1 MPVQKTLG
9 DRARAM
15 LFAARRRLQPERHT
29 QAYARLFNIG
39 GQQYRKDRPL
49 LKPSPS
55 NLRNFA
61 RTPYARRA
69 INTVKLPIAELR
81 WDVRPKEGV
90 KPSKVLEQQMRV
102 VADCLNKPNNEDS
115 FRSFTEQLIADLLIG
130 GAFAYEHA
138 VGGDAN
144 RPLWMWPTD
153 SLSIQVFAGWDGNP
167 KTARYM
173 QTLGAGNVGG
183 ATGIPIAAE
192 DLVYGRG
199 DPTTDTPFSW
209 GALEVAFQTV
219 SRLLGVGAYAG
230 NVASNASPG
239 MLLNFGGSGK
249 QGSSAPLLDDNK
261 LRQFRDWWRNDIEGQ
276 GMTPI
281 TSFEAVQ
288 AVNLRGADDRAL
300 FLEYQDMLKRE
311 IAAAFG
317 ISPMN
322 LAIERDVNRDTAE
335 VSYDRD
341 WDGTIKPT
349 AHLLRA
355 HINRSSIEGRLGFSQ
370 IELTFPD
377 IDRED
382 EKATADIYKTEYQNN
397 ATTPNMYRARKGL
410 EPIESAW
417 GDMTYADVQIA
428 IKGAQGAKQM
438 NPDLATKE

>member
-1 MPVQKTLG
+1 MPVTKTLG
-9 DRARAM
+9 DYARTA

-29 QAYARLFNIG
+29 QAYARLMNIG

-49 LKPSPS
+49 LKPTPS

-61 RTPYARRA
+61 RTPFARRA
-69 INTVKLPIAELR
+69 INTVKKPIGELR
-81 WDVRPKEGV
+81 WDVRPKDGAT
-90 KPSKVLEQQMRV
+90 PSKLLDQQMRV
-102 VADCLNKPNNEDS
+102 VADCLSHPNSDDS
-115 FRSFTEQLIADLLIG
+115 FRSFVEQMTNDLLIG
-130 GAFAYEHA
+130 GAFAYEHQL
-138 VGGDAN
+138 GGDPN
-144 RPLWMWPTD
+144 RPLWLFPTD

-167 KTARYM
+167 KSPRYM

-183 ATGIPIAAE
+183 AQGLPLTDE
-192 DLVYGRG
+192 ELVYGRG
-199 DPTTDTPFSW
+199 DPTTDSPFSW
-209 GALEVAFQTV
+209 GALESAFQTI
-219 SRLLGVGAYAG
+219 SRLLGVAAYAG

-239 MLLNFGGSGK
+239 MLLNFGGSSK
-249 QGSSAPLLDDNK
+249 QGQSAPLLDDNK
-261 LRQFRDWWRNDIEGQ
+261 LRQFRDWWRNDVEGQ

-288 AVNLRGADDRAL
+288 AVNLRGTDDKAL

-311 IAAAFG
+311 IAAAFD

-341 WDGTIKPT
+341 WDGAIKPT
-349 AHLLRA
+349 AHLLRSY
-355 HINRSSIEGRLGFSQ
+355 INRRSIEGRLGFSQ

-382 EKATADIYKTEYQNN
+382 EKATAEIFAIEYKNN
-397 ATTPNMYRARKGL
+397 ATTPNEYRARKGKDPL
-410 EPIESAW
+410 ESKW
-417 GDMTYADVQIA
+417 GDMPYADVEIA
-428 IKGAQGAKQM
+428 TKGAQGAKTM